1 MGYREQ
7 PGSDWL
13 FPPLNPSLQCLSATL
28 PNPQIPTR
36 VTVKN
41 LLGVMFVAPLIDHFP
56 LSSNRYQERHRGN
69 VSKPKFAAPD
79 VPPRAEFNLGDIQDD
94 LKQLLSSFLEAKIP
108 LGVDESYGL
117 SLGKNAQTYT
127 FKQFQ
132 PIQCFSQ
139 VLSVPLIKYLYYN
152 HQRVKERMQILFTLF
167 LYTFV
172 SLFIL
177 LLF

>member
-1 MGYREQ
+1 MSQ
-7 PGSDWL
+7 
-13 FPPLNPSLQCLSATL
+13 
-28 PNPQIPTR
+28 
-36 VTVKN
+36 
-41 LLGVMFVAPLIDHFP
+41 
-56 LSSNRYQERHRGN
+56 
-69 VSKPKFAAPD
+69 KPKFADPD

-108 LGVDESYGL
+108 LGVDESYAL